1 MKLTADQKRIL
12 KFIREHGPTTR
23 RKIMDG
29 AAGDGMRFITQDL
42 LEELDVL
49 VAENK
54 ITCQLNVSGKHI
66 RLAVQVTAGRRG
78 SPT

>member
-1 MKLTADQKRIL
+1 
-12 KFIREHGPTTR
+12 
-23 RKIMDG
+23 MDG

-66 RLAVQVTAGRRG
+66 RLAKMEA
-78 SPT
+78 